1 MKNQLTLALS
11 ALLVL
16 SSCDFKKE
24 ESKTEAKEEVQSKA
38 VTTAI
43 LLNANLASEASLLGA
58 GLSQEVVTEIMNERP
73 FLAFESFVEV
83 LGASSDLDAVFTK
96 VFVPLNIND
105 TAEDTFKLIPGV
117 GDRMAHEFEE
127 YKPYV
132 NLNQFRKEIGKYVD
146 EQEVAR
152 LEQYI
157 FVPIELNTA
166 QEDDIK
172 NLPGVGSK
180 MTHEFLEYRPYENM
194 AQFNKEIGKYVDEAE
209 LSRLARLVYLH

>member
-1 MKNQLTLALS
+1 MKNQLTLALF

-24 ESKTEAKEEVQSKA
+24 ESKTETKEEVESTA
-38 VTTAI
+38 VTTAT
-43 LLNANLASEASLLGA
+43 LLNANLASETSLLEA
-58 GLSQEVVTEIMNERP
+58 GLSQEVVTQIINERP
-73 FLAFESFVEV
+73 FLAIESFVEV
-83 LGASSDLDAVFTK
+83 LGASADLDAVFAK
-96 VFVPLNIND
+96 VFVPLNINE

-209 LSRLARLVYLH
+209 LRRLARLVYLQ

>member
-1 MKNQLTLALS
+1 MKNQLTLALC
-11 ALLVL
+11 ALLAL

-24 ESKTEAKEEVQSKA
+24 KSKTEAKEEVQSTA
-38 VTTAI
+38 VTTAT
-43 LLNANLASEASLLGA
+43 LLNANLASEASLLEA
-58 GLSQEVVTEIMNERP
+58 GLSQEVVTQIINERP
-73 FLAFESFVEV
+73 FLAIESFVEV
-83 LGASSDLDAVFTK
+83 LGASADLDVVFAK
-96 VFVPLNIND
+96 VFVPLNINV

-152 LEQYI
+152 LEKYI
-157 FVPIELNTA
+157 FVPVELNSA
-166 QEDDIK
+166 QEEDIK
-172 NLPGVGSK
+172 SLPGVGSK

-194 AQFNKEIGKYVDEAE
+194 VQFNKEIGKYVDEAE
-209 LSRLARLVYLH
+209 LSRLARLVYLQ

>member
-1 MKNQLTLALS
+1 MKNQIILALC
-11 ALLVL
+11 ALFVL

-24 ESKTEAKEEVQSKA
+24 ESKTEAKEEVQS
-38 VTTAI
+38 TTVI
-43 LLNANLASEASLLGA
+43 TTGLLNANLASEASLAEA
-58 GLSQEVVTEIMNERP
+58 GLSQEVITQIISERP
-73 FLAFESFVEV
+73 FLAIEAFVEV
-83 LGASSDLDAVFTK
+83 LGDSTDLEAVFAK
-96 VFVPLNIND
+96 VFVPLNINE
-105 TAEDTFKLIPGV
+105 TAEETFKLIPGV

-146 EQEVAR
+146 EQEVTR

-157 FVPIELNTA
+157 FVPVELNTA
-166 QEDDIK
+166 QEEDIK

-194 AQFNKEIGKYVDEAE
+194 AQFKKEIGKYVDEAE
-209 LSRLARLVYLH
+209 LSRLARFVYLK

>member
-1 MKNQLTLALS
+1 MKNQITFVLCAF
-11 ALLVL
+11 LLL
-16 SSCDFKKE
+16 SSCDFKKA
-24 ESKTEAKEEVQSKA
+24 ESKTETKEEVQGTDVSRS
-38 VTTAI
+38 T
-43 LLNANLASEASLLGA
+43 LLNANLASEASLLEA
-58 GLSQEVVTEIMNERP
+58 GLSQEVVTQITSQRP
-73 FLAFESFVEV
+73 FLAIESFVEV
-83 LGASSDLDAVFTK
+83 LGTSADVDALYAK
-96 VFVPLNIND
+96 VFVPLNINE
-105 TAEDTFKLIPGV
+105 TAEETFKLIPGI

-166 QEDDIK
+166 QEEDIK

-209 LSRLARLVYLH
+209 LSRLARLVYLQ